1 MVELQSKLTLFRTT
15 LDSLQRAAETIKLS
29 KNLTK
34 RELIAYGLM
43 KTEIEEA
50 ERTLKRLV
58 TCQGQYQKPKD
69 YPTLKLVVSYW
80 VFDHKGKA
88 IVKSAISEIAD
99 RVDAIKQIVHEIL
112 TYVCSS
118 TR

>member
-15 LDSLQRAAETIKLS
+15 LDSLQRAAETIKSS
-29 KNLTK
+29 KNRTK
-34 RELIAYGLM
+34 MELIAYGPM

-50 ERTLKRLV
+50 ERTLKRLF

-69 YPTLKLVVSYW
+69 CSTLKLVVSYW

-88 IVKSAISEIAD
+88 IVKSGISEIAD
-99 RVDAIKQIVHEIL
+99 RVDAIKQIVNEIL